1 MNYTHLIV
9 YLIYQYLKYLFY
21 LFTISFGYDG
31 GFILDIRQLK
41 YFVTIAEEGKITTA
55 AKKLNIAQPPLSRQ
69 LKQMEEELGVTLFD
83 RDNKSLNLTLEGE
96 RLLLRAKELLNKL
109 DETMVEVQ
117 ELRKD
122 ASGILSVGS
131 NLYCASLILSKVVDI
146 REKNPGLTFKVWEGE
161 TIHLIKMLSKRQ
173 IEIAI
178 TNSPITEKSISQMTL
193 ESDPYVLVLPEKW
206 TWSGSEQCRLEEI
219 IDLPLIL
226 LRPNYGLGAYGQIV
240 NEFQRLDL
248 EPNILCEC
256 QDLIMLLGLVS
267 SGFGATILPLSL
279 LSLHSLGGLRV
290 IQLKDQTLIS
300 EPKVIWRKNSY
311 LSKAAKEFLKLF

>member
-1 MNYTHLIV
+1 M
-9 YLIYQYLKYLFY
+9 
-21 LFTISFGYDG
+21 
-31 GFILDIRQLK
+31 DIRQLK

-69 LKQMEEELGVTLFD
+69 LKQMEEELGVILFD

-193 ESDPYVLVLPEKW
+193 KSDPYVLVLPKKW

>member
-1 MNYTHLIV
+1 
-9 YLIYQYLKYLFY
+9 
-21 LFTISFGYDG
+21 
-31 GFILDIRQLK
+31 LDIRQLK

-69 LKQMEEELGVTLFD
+69 LKQMEEELGVILFD

-279 LSLHSLGGLRV
+279 LSLHSLRGLRV

>member
-1 MNYTHLIV
+1 M
-9 YLIYQYLKYLFY
+9 
-21 LFTISFGYDG
+21 
-31 GFILDIRQLK
+31 DIRQLK

-55 AKKLNIAQPPLSRQ
+55 AKKLNIAQPPLSKQ
-69 LKQMEEELGVTLFD
+69 LKQMEEELGVVLFD

-117 ELRKD
+117 ELRKG

-279 LSLHSLGGLRV
+279 LSLHSMGGLRV

>member
-1 MNYTHLIV
+1 M
-9 YLIYQYLKYLFY
+9 
-21 LFTISFGYDG
+21 
-31 GFILDIRQLK
+31 DIRQLK

-69 LKQMEEELGVTLFD
+69 LKQMEEELGVILFD

-109 DETMVEVQ
+109 DETMAEVQ

-206 TWSGSEQCRLEEI
+206 TWNGSEQCRLEEI

-290 IQLKDQTLIS
+290 IQLKHQTLIS

>member
-1 MNYTHLIV
+1 M
-9 YLIYQYLKYLFY
+9 
-21 LFTISFGYDG
+21 
-31 GFILDIRQLK
+31 DIRQLK

-69 LKQMEEELGVTLFD
+69 LKQMEEELGVILFD

>member
-1 MNYTHLIV
+1 
-9 YLIYQYLKYLFY
+9 
-21 LFTISFGYDG
+21 
-31 GFILDIRQLK
+31 LDIRQLK
-41 YFVTIAEEGKITTA
+41 YFVAIAEEGKITTA
-55 AKKLNIAQPPLSRQ
+55 AKKLNIAQPPLSKQ
-69 LKQMEEELGVTLFD
+69 LKQMEDELGVVLFD
-83 RDNKSLNLTLEGE
+83 RNNKSLHLTLEGE

-117 ELRKD
+117 ELRKG

-178 TNSPITEKSISQMTL
+178 TNSPITEKSISQRKL

-206 TWSGSEQCRLEEI
+206 TWSGGSEQCRLEEI
-219 IDLPLIL
+219 IELPLIL

-300 EPKVIWRKNSY
+300 EPKVIWRKHSY
-311 LSKAAKEFLKLF
+311 LSKAAKEFLELF

>member
-1 MNYTHLIV
+1 M
-9 YLIYQYLKYLFY
+9 
-21 LFTISFGYDG
+21 
-31 GFILDIRQLK
+31 DIRQLK

-69 LKQMEEELGVTLFD
+69 LKQMEEELGVILFD

-240 NEFQRLDL
+240 NEFQRLNL

>member
-1 MNYTHLIV
+1 M
-9 YLIYQYLKYLFY
+9 
-21 LFTISFGYDG
+21 
-31 GFILDIRQLK
+31 DIRQLK

-69 LKQMEEELGVTLFD
+69 LKQMEEELGVILFD

-193 ESDPYVLVLPEKW
+193 EGDPYVLVLPEKW

>member
-1 MNYTHLIV
+1 M
-9 YLIYQYLKYLFY
+9 
-21 LFTISFGYDG
+21 
-31 GFILDIRQLK
+31 DIRQLK

-69 LKQMEEELGVTLFD
+69 LKQMEEELGVILFD

-122 ASGILSVGS
+122 TSGILSVGS

-206 TWSGSEQCRLEEI
+206 TWSGSEQCWLEEI

>member
-1 MNYTHLIV
+1 M
-9 YLIYQYLKYLFY
+9 
-21 LFTISFGYDG
+21 
-31 GFILDIRQLK
+31 DIRQLK

-69 LKQMEEELGVTLFD
+69 LKQMEEELGVILFD

-219 IDLPLIL
+219 INLPLIL

>member
-1 MNYTHLIV
+1 MTLHLSV
-9 YLIYQYLKYLFY
+9 YSIYQYLKYLFY
-21 LFTISFGYDG
+21 LFIISFGYDG

-41 YFVTIAEEGKITTA
+41 YFVAIAEEGKITTA
-55 AKKLNIAQPPLSRQ
+55 AKKLNIAQPPLSKQ
-69 LKQMEEELGVTLFD
+69 LKQMEDELGVVLFD
-83 RDNKSLNLTLEGE
+83 RNNKSLHLTLEGE

-117 ELRKD
+117 ELRKG

-178 TNSPITEKSISQMTL
+178 TNSPITEKSISQMKL

-206 TWSGSEQCRLEEI
+206 TWSGLEQCRLEEI

-300 EPKVIWRKNSY
+300 EPKVIWRKHSY
-311 LSKAAKEFLKLF
+311 LSKAAKEFLELF

>member
-1 MNYTHLIV
+1 M
-9 YLIYQYLKYLFY
+9 
-21 LFTISFGYDG
+21 
-31 GFILDIRQLK
+31 DIRQLK

-69 LKQMEEELGVTLFD
+69 LKKMEEELGVVLFD
-83 RDNKSLNLTLEGE
+83 RDNKNLNLTLEGE

-117 ELRKD
+117 ELRKG

-146 REKNPGLTFKVWEGE
+146 REKNPDLTFKVWEGE

-178 TNSPITEKSISQMTL
+178 TNSPITEKSISQMPL

-206 TWSGSEQCRLEEI
+206 SWNGSKQCRLEDI
-219 IDLPLIL
+219 IDLPLII

-240 NEFQRLDL
+240 NEFQRLGL

>member
-1 MNYTHLIV
+1 M
-9 YLIYQYLKYLFY
+9 
-21 LFTISFGYDG
+21 
-31 GFILDIRQLK
+31 DIRQLN

-55 AKKLNIAQPPLSRQ
+55 AKKLNMAQPPLSKQ
-69 LKQMEEELGVTLFD
+69 LKQMEEELGVVLFD

-96 RLLLRAKELLNKL
+96 RLLLRAKELLNKF

-117 ELRKD
+117 ELRKG

-131 NLYCASLILSKVVDI
+131 NLYCASIILSKVVNI
-146 REKNPGLTFKVWEGE
+146 REKNPELTFKVWEGE
-161 TIHLIKMLSKRQ
+161 TINLIKMLSKRQ

-178 TNSPITEKSISQMTL
+178 TNSPITEKSISQMKL
-193 ESDPYVLVLPEKW
+193 ESDPYVLVLSEKW
-206 TWSGSEQCRLEEI
+206 AWSGSEQCRLEDI
-219 IDLPLIL
+219 VDLPLIL

>member
-1 MNYTHLIV
+1 M
-9 YLIYQYLKYLFY
+9 
-21 LFTISFGYDG
+21 
-31 GFILDIRQLK
+31 DIRQLK

-55 AKKLNIAQPPLSRQ
+55 AKKLNIAQPPLSKQ
-69 LKQMEEELGVTLFD
+69 LKQMEEELGVVLFD

-117 ELRKD
+117 ELRKG

-146 REKNPGLTFKVWEGE
+146 REKNPGLTFKVWEAE

-178 TNSPITEKSISQMTL
+178 TNSPITEKSISQLTL

-226 LRPNYGLGAYGQIV
+226 LRPNYGLGVYGQIV

-248 EPNILCEC
+248 TPNILCEC

-290 IQLKDQTLIS
+290 IKLKDQTLIS

>member
-1 MNYTHLIV
+1 
-9 YLIYQYLKYLFY
+9 
-21 LFTISFGYDG
+21 
-31 GFILDIRQLK
+31 LDIRQLK

-69 LKQMEEELGVTLFD
+69 LKQMEEELGVILFD

-240 NEFQRLDL
+240 NEFQRLNL

>member
-1 MNYTHLIV
+1 M
-9 YLIYQYLKYLFY
+9 
-21 LFTISFGYDG
+21 
-31 GFILDIRQLK
+31 DIRQLK

-69 LKQMEEELGVTLFD
+69 LKQMEEELGVILFD

-146 REKNPGLTFKVWEGE
+146 RVKNPGLTFKVWEGE
-161 TIHLIKMLSKRQ
+161 TIHLLKMLSKRQ
-173 IEIAI
+173 IEIAV

-290 IQLKDQTLIS
+290 IRLKDQTLIS
-300 EPKVIWRKNSY
+300 EPKVIWSKNSY

>member
-1 MNYTHLIV
+1 M
-9 YLIYQYLKYLFY
+9 
-21 LFTISFGYDG
+21 
-31 GFILDIRQLK
+31 DIRQLK
-41 YFVTIAEEGKITTA
+41 YFITIAEEGKITTA

-69 LKQMEEELGVTLFD
+69 LKQMEEELGVILFD

-96 RLLLRAKELLNKL
+96 RLLFRAKELLNKL

-131 NLYCASLILSKVVDI
+131 NLYCAPLILSKVIDI

-173 IEIAI
+173 IEIAV

-206 TWSGSEQCRLEEI
+206 TWSGSEQCSLEEI

>member
-1 MNYTHLIV
+1 M
-9 YLIYQYLKYLFY
+9 
-21 LFTISFGYDG
+21 
-31 GFILDIRQLK
+31 DIRQLK
-41 YFVTIAEEGKITTA
+41 YFVTIAEEGNITTA

-69 LKQMEEELGVTLFD
+69 LKQMEEELGVILFD

-161 TIHLIKMLSKRQ
+161 TIHLIKMLSERQ

-240 NEFQRLDL
+240 NEFKRLDL

>member
-1 MNYTHLIV
+1 
-9 YLIYQYLKYLFY
+9 
-21 LFTISFGYDG
+21 
-31 GFILDIRQLK
+31 LDIRQLK

-69 LKQMEEELGVTLFD
+69 LKQMEEELGVILFD

>member
-1 MNYTHLIV
+1 M
-9 YLIYQYLKYLFY
+9 
-21 LFTISFGYDG
+21 
-31 GFILDIRQLK
+31 DIRQLK

-69 LKQMEEELGVTLFD
+69 LKQMEEELGVILFD

-206 TWSGSEQCRLEEI
+206 SWSGSEQCRLEEI

>member
-1 MNYTHLIV
+1 M
-9 YLIYQYLKYLFY
+9 
-21 LFTISFGYDG
+21 
-31 GFILDIRQLK
+31 DIRQLK

-55 AKKLNIAQPPLSRQ
+55 AKKLNIAQPPLSKQ
-69 LKQMEEELGVTLFD
+69 LKQMEEELGVVLFD

-117 ELRKD
+117 ELRKGTG
-122 ASGILSVGS
+122 GILSVGS

-193 ESDPYVLVLPEKW
+193 ESDPYVLVLPGKW

-226 LRPNYGLGAYGQIV
+226 LRPNYGLGAYGQIA

-290 IQLKDQTLIS
+290 IQLKDKTLIS

>member
-1 MNYTHLIV
+1 M
-9 YLIYQYLKYLFY
+9 
-21 LFTISFGYDG
+21 
-31 GFILDIRQLK
+31 DIRQLK

-69 LKQMEEELGVTLFD
+69 LKQMEEELGVILFD

-122 ASGILSVGS
+122 ASGVLSVGS

-193 ESDPYVLVLPEKW
+193 KSDPYVLVLPEKW

-279 LSLHSLGGLRV
+279 LSLHSLEGLRV

>member
-1 MNYTHLIV
+1 M
-9 YLIYQYLKYLFY
+9 
-21 LFTISFGYDG
+21 
-31 GFILDIRQLK
+31 DIRQLK
-41 YFVTIAEEGKITTA
+41 YFVAIAEEGKITTA
-55 AKKLNIAQPPLSRQ
+55 AKKLNIAQPPLSKQ
-69 LKQMEEELGVTLFD
+69 LKQMEDELGVILFD
-83 RDNKSLNLTLEGE
+83 RNNKSLHLTLEGE

-117 ELRKD
+117 ELRKG

-178 TNSPITEKSISQMTL
+178 TNSPITEKSISQRKL

-300 EPKVIWRKNSY
+300 EPKVIWRKHSY
-311 LSKAAKEFLKLF
+311 LSKAAKEFLELF

>member
-1 MNYTHLIV
+1 
-9 YLIYQYLKYLFY
+9 
-21 LFTISFGYDG
+21 
-31 GFILDIRQLK
+31 LDIRQLK

-69 LKQMEEELGVTLFD
+69 LKQMEEELGVILFD

-290 IQLKDQTLIS
+290 IRLKDQTLIS

>member
-1 MNYTHLIV
+1 M
-9 YLIYQYLKYLFY
+9 
-21 LFTISFGYDG
+21 
-31 GFILDIRQLK
+31 DIRQLK
-41 YFVTIAEEGKITTA
+41 YFVAIAEEGKITTA
-55 AKKLNIAQPPLSRQ
+55 AKKLNIAQPPLSKQ
-69 LKQMEEELGVTLFD
+69 LKQMEDELGVVLFD
-83 RDNKSLNLTLEGE
+83 RNNKSLHLTLEGE

-117 ELRKD
+117 ELRKG

-178 TNSPITEKSISQMTL
+178 TNSPITEKSISQRKL

-300 EPKVIWRKNSY
+300 EPKVIWRKHSY
-311 LSKAAKEFLKLF
+311 LSKAAKEFLELF

>member
-1 MNYTHLIV
+1 M
-9 YLIYQYLKYLFY
+9 
-21 LFTISFGYDG
+21 
-31 GFILDIRQLK
+31 DIRQLK

-69 LKQMEEELGVTLFD
+69 LKQMEEELGVVLFD

-117 ELRKD
+117 ELRKG

-178 TNSPITEKSISQMTL
+178 TNSPITEKSISQMPL

-206 TWSGSEQCRLEEI
+206 TWSGSEQCRLEEV

-290 IQLKDQTLIS
+290 IQLKNQTLIS

>member
-1 MNYTHLIV
+1 M
-9 YLIYQYLKYLFY
+9 
-21 LFTISFGYDG
+21 
-31 GFILDIRQLK
+31 DIRQLK

-69 LKQMEEELGVTLFD
+69 LKQMEEELGVILFD

-206 TWSGSEQCRLEEI
+206 TWSGSEKCRLEEI

-279 LSLHSLGGLRV
+279 LSLHSLRGLRV

>member
-1 MNYTHLIV
+1 M
-9 YLIYQYLKYLFY
+9 
-21 LFTISFGYDG
+21 
-31 GFILDIRQLK
+31 DIRQLK

-55 AKKLNIAQPPLSRQ
+55 AKKLNIAQPPLSKQ
-69 LKQMEEELGVTLFD
+69 LKQMEEELGVVLFN

-96 RLLLRAKELLNKL
+96 RLLLRAKELLNKF
-109 DETMVEVQ
+109 DETITEVQ
-117 ELRKD
+117 ELRKG
-122 ASGILSVGS
+122 ASGVLSVGS
-131 NLYCASLILSKVVDI
+131 NLYCASLILSKVVEI

-290 IQLKDQTLIS
+290 IQLKDQTLKS

>member
-1 MNYTHLIV
+1 M
-9 YLIYQYLKYLFY
+9 
-21 LFTISFGYDG
+21 
-31 GFILDIRQLK
+31 DIRQLK

-69 LKQMEEELGVTLFD
+69 LKQMEEELGVILFD

-96 RLLLRAKELLNKL
+96 TLLLRAKELLNKL

-146 REKNPGLTFKVWEGE
+146 REKNPDLTFRVWEGE

-178 TNSPITEKSISQMTL
+178 TNSPITEKSISQMRL

-290 IQLKDQTLIS
+290 IQLKDQSLIS

-311 LSKAAKEFLKLF
+311 LSKAAKQFLKLF

>member
-1 MNYTHLIV
+1 M
-9 YLIYQYLKYLFY
+9 
-21 LFTISFGYDG
+21 
-31 GFILDIRQLK
+31 DIRQLK

-55 AKKLNIAQPPLSRQ
+55 AKKLNMAQPPLSKQ
-69 LKQMEEELGVTLFD
+69 LKQMEEELGVVLFD

-117 ELRKD
+117 ELRKG

-131 NLYCASLILSKVVDI
+131 NLYCASLILSKVVEI

-193 ESDPYVLVLPEKW
+193 KSDPYVLVLPEKW

-279 LSLHSLGGLRV
+279 LSLHSMGGLRV

>member
-1 MNYTHLIV
+1 M
-9 YLIYQYLKYLFY
+9 
-21 LFTISFGYDG
+21 
-31 GFILDIRQLK
+31 DIRQLK
-41 YFVTIAEEGKITTA
+41 YFVAIAEEGKITTA
-55 AKKLNIAQPPLSRQ
+55 AKKLNIAQPPLSKQ
-69 LKQMEEELGVTLFD
+69 LKQMEDELGVVLFD
-83 RDNKSLNLTLEGE
+83 RNNKSLHLTLEGE

-117 ELRKD
+117 ELRKG

-178 TNSPITEKSISQMTL
+178 TNSPITEKSISQRNL

-300 EPKVIWRKNSY
+300 EPKVIWRKHSY
-311 LSKAAKEFLKLF
+311 LSKAAKEFLELF

>member
-1 MNYTHLIV
+1 M
-9 YLIYQYLKYLFY
+9 
-21 LFTISFGYDG
+21 
-31 GFILDIRQLK
+31 DIRQLK

-69 LKQMEEELGVTLFD
+69 LKQMEEELGVILFD

-131 NLYCASLILSKVVDI
+131 NLYCASLILSKVIDI
-146 REKNPGLTFKVWEGE
+146 RERNPGLTFKVWEGE

-173 IEIAI
+173 IEIAV
-178 TNSPITEKSISQMTL
+178 TNSPITEKSISQMKL

-206 TWSGSEQCRLEEI
+206 TWSGSEQCSLEEI

-279 LSLHSLGGLRV
+279 LSLQSLGGLRV

>member
-1 MNYTHLIV
+1 
-9 YLIYQYLKYLFY
+9 
-21 LFTISFGYDG
+21 
-31 GFILDIRQLK
+31 LDIRQLK

-55 AKKLNIAQPPLSRQ
+55 AKKLNIAQPPLSKQ
-69 LKQMEEELGVTLFD
+69 LKQMEEELGVVLFD

-109 DETMVEVQ
+109 DETMIEVQ
-117 ELRKD
+117 ELRKG

-146 REKNPGLTFKVWEGE
+146 REKNPGLTFKVCEGE

-219 IDLPLIL
+219 INLPLIL

-240 NEFQRLDL
+240 NEFQRLNL